1 MRWRTATKA
10 CDELQMYEHPPTH
23 PHINLNNTLSRT
35 HRQEESCALEDSDQM
50 KQDGGKVSKDQR
62 DSFLGL
68 RSSQRHQFKWARAKE
83 VLSLLGLRS
92 SQRHQFEWAR
102 AKEVLSLLG
111 LRSSQRHQFEWAR
124 AKEVLSFLSLRSSQR
139 HQFKWARA
147 KEVLSFLSLRSSQRH
162 QFEWARAKEV
172 LSLCTDPLLKHL
184 TVTQASAFLPSLFC
198 RCIRVASTAFY
209 CSNYGKSSSS
219 QWL

>member
-10 CDELQMYEHPPTH
+10 CDEPQMYEHSPTH
-23 PHINLNNTLSRT
+23 PHINLYNTLSRT
-35 HRQEESCALEDSDQM
+35 HGQEESCALEDSDQM

-124 AKEVLSFLSLRSSQR
+124 AKEVLS
-139 HQFKWARA
+139 
-147 KEVLSFLSLRSSQRH
+147 
-162 QFEWARAKEV
+162 
-172 LSLCTDPLLKHL
+172 LCTDPLLKHL

>member
-1 MRWRTATKA
+1 
-10 CDELQMYEHPPTH
+10 MYEHSPTH
-23 PHINLNNTLSRT
+23 PHINLYNTLSRT
-35 HRQEESCALEDSDQM
+35 HGQEESCALEDSDQM

-83 VLSLLGLRS
+83 VLSFLSLRS
-92 SQRHQFEWAR
+92 SQRHQFEWGRAKEVLSLLSLRSPQRHQLEWAR

-111 LRSSQRHQFEWAR
+111 
-124 AKEVLSFLSLRSSQR
+124 
-139 HQFKWARA
+139 
-147 KEVLSFLSLRSSQRH
+147 LRSSQRH

>member
-1 MRWRTATKA
+1 MCGQGRQAKGLSA

-23 PHINLNNTLSRT
+23 PHINLNNTLKT

-124 AKEVLSFLSLRSSQR
+124 AKEVLS
-139 HQFKWARA
+139 
-147 KEVLSFLSLRSSQRH
+147 
-162 QFEWARAKEV
+162 
-172 LSLCTDPLLKHL
+172 LCTDPLLKHL